1 MVVSAQIT
9 YRGRF
14 APSPTGFLHL
24 GSLVTALGSFLQARS
39 HHGEWLVRMEDLDL
53 TRNQAGAAD
62 DILFTLEA
70 FGLQWDGA
78 VLYQTS
84 RNEAYFEALQSLKG
98 HIFPCGCSRKELQ
111 YNQGVYNGKCRN
123 GIPFGKTPR
132 TIRLKVPDQIISF
145 QDLIQGS
152 FQQNLSTEV
161 GDFVIK
167 RADGCYA
174 YQLAVVI
181 DDAMQNITDIV
192 RGCDLLDSTPR
203 QLYLQSLL
211 KYPTPHYAHLPI
223 ITNALGQKL
232 SKQTLAQPIDKKNPL
247 PALFQALQYLGQIPP
262 LDLLSDNV
270 ETLLQWALAA
280 WNISNIPQIFAQVYP
295 CSSVAQKNHTM

>member
-1 MVVSAQIT
+1 MVAPTQITT

-39 HHGEWLVRMEDLDL
+39 NLGEWFVRMEDLDL
-53 TRNQAGAAD
+53 PRNQAGAAD

-70 FGLQWDGA
+70 CGLQWDGA

-84 RNEAYFEALQSLKG
+84 RNEIYFEILNLLKNNT
-98 HIFPCGCSRKELQ
+98 FLCGCSRKELQ
-111 YNQGVYNGKCRN
+111 YNQGLYDGRCRN
-123 GIPFGKTPR
+123 GIPYGKTPR
-132 TIRLKVPDQIISF
+132 TVRLKVPDQIISF

-152 FQQNLSTEV
+152 FQQNLFKEV
-161 GDFVIK
+161 GDFVLK

-181 DDAMQNITDIV
+181 DDAMQNITEIV

-247 PALFQALQYLGQIPP
+247 PALFQALQYLGHAPP
-262 LDLLSDNV
+262 LDLLTDSV
-270 ETLLQWALAA
+270 ETLLKWAIANWQL
-280 WNISNIPQIFAQVYP
+280 SKIPQVFSQ
-295 CSSVAQKNHTM
+295 TE